1 MRTTISRCVCC
12 EAPLFKKEKTID
24 VEWMAKYTALAMR
37 YTFSL
42 AEKVETQ
49 NMTACLDGW
58 SSPTKENIST
68 RFFISPVPSQS
79 ELLHADQAG
88 AGACIV
94 NAGLWS
100 NFLR

>member
-1 MRTTISRCVCC
+1 MSYYVLG
-12 EAPLFKKEKTID
+12 AKTRQNIPD
-24 VEWMAKYTALAMR
+24 PR
-37 YTFSL
+37 
-42 AEKVETQ
+42 TQ
-49 NMTACLDGW
+49 NMMAWLEGW
-58 SSPTKENIST
+58 SSPTRENILT

-100 NFLR
+100 NFLRWLLLCHLPQLVSIFSVQLK